1 MMDNIANWLMLR
13 IKDNVPGLTQLQL
26 VKIKFGIQCLL
37 SEASKI
43 IIYTV
48 IFSFLSLTKEFFI
61 SLLFFVILRGFAGG
75 YHEETYWR
83 CFRTSFLILLLSIY
97 LGIYLNLT
105 ILEKSAVL
113 LASLIFVCILAPVDH
128 PNKPILSQQ
137 RRKKLKYLSIIAVLI
152 LGMIALSFKDV
163 YSNIAIISIFAESSS
178 LLAGYVKNKMCLTK
192 YNNS

>member
-1 MMDNIANWLMLR
+1 MDNIANWLMLR

-113 LASLIFVCILAPVDH
+113 LVSLIFVCILAPVDH

-137 RRKKLKYLSIIAVLI
+137 RRKKLKYLSIVAVLI
-152 LGMIALSFKDV
+152 LGIIALSFKDA
-163 YSNIAIISIFAESSS
+163 YSNIAIISIFAESLS